1 MIETRV
7 VLVDNY
13 DSFAHNLVQALGALG
28 ATVLVVCHD
37 EMGAGEIPMLC
48 PDGIVLGPGP
58 CTPDEAGITLDVVA
72 QLQGVPILG
81 VCLGHQAIAQHY
93 GARVVR
99 AAAPVHGKTSL
110 ASHDGTGLYAGLPSP
125 LPVGRYNSLLVDE
138 ASLPACLRVTARSEH
153 GEILGLAHREFP
165 TEGVQFHPESI
176 LTPAG
181 PALLGRW
188 VERLR
193 T

>member
-1 MIETRV
+1 MASTRV

-13 DSFAHNLVQALGALG
+13 DSFTHNLVQALGALG
-28 ATVLVVCHD
+28 ATVMVVRHD
-37 EMGAGEIPMLC
+37 EMRADELPTLF
-48 PDGIVLGPGP
+48 PDGLVLGPGP
-58 CTPDEAGITLDVVA
+58 CTPDEAGITLDAIA
-72 QLQGVPILG
+72 QLEGLPLLG

-99 AAAPVHGKTSL
+99 AVVPVHGKTSL

-138 ASLPACLRVTARSEH
+138 ASLPASLRVTARSEQ

-188 VERLR
+188 LERLR
-193 T
+193 P